1 MRFVIAVFLIL
12 HGIVYLLY
20 FGQSMKLFELR
31 QGLLWP
37 EGSWAF
43 SPIFS
48 DGTIRLLG
56 GIFCIIGAAG
66 FLFGGIGIFASQLW
80 WRPIV
85 MTAAVFSSVIFLLT
99 WSGGMQNFGDKGG
112 IGILINI
119 AILVSLL
126 IFHWPDFEF

>member
-1 MRFVIAVFLIL
+1 
-12 HGIVYLLY
+12 
-20 FGQSMKLFELR
+20 
-31 QGLLWP
+31 
-37 EGSWAF
+37 
-43 SPIFS
+43 
-48 DGTIRLLG
+48 
-56 GIFCIIGAAG
+56 
-66 FLFGGIGIFASQLW
+66 
-80 WRPIV
+80 

>member
-1 MRFVIAVFLIL
+1 MKFVIAVFLIL

-20 FGQSMKLFELR
+20 FGQSIRLFELR
-31 QGLLWP
+31 PGLLWP
-37 EGSWAF
+37 DGSWAF
-43 SPIFS
+43 SPIFN

-85 MTAAVFSSVIFLLT
+85 ITAAVFSSVVFILM
-99 WSGGMQNFGDKGG
+99 WNGGLQSFGDKGG
-112 IGILINI
+112 IGIIINLI
-119 AILVSLL
+119 ILVSLI
-126 IFHWPDFEF
+126 IFRWPRFEF